1 MRISDWS
8 DVCSSDLL
16 PDLFQEKGNVG
27 MALAVFPDL
36 EVEGAGA
43 DLAVF
48 GRGRVVAQQRVV
60 HRMVDRV
67 DAEAVHAAVQPE
79 AYDVEHALLHLRMM
93 QVQLRLFPQELVHV
107 ILAAPREL
115 GRASGRERE
124 CQYVYISGVAG
135 SLKKKKK
142 K

>member
-48 GRGRVVAQQRVV
+48 GRGRVVAQQRVA

-107 ILAAPREL
+107 ILAAPRVPGPGRAAENRLPVVGRLPEL
-115 GRASGRERE
+115 GRAH
-124 CQYVYISGVAG
+124 V
-135 SLKKKKK
+135 
-142 K
+142 

>member
-79 AYDVEHALLHLRMM
+79 RSAERRVGKEC
-93 QVQLRLFPQELVHV
+93 VST
-107 ILAAPREL
+107 
-115 GRASGRERE
+115 GRSRW
-124 CQYVYISGVAG
+124 SP
-135 SLKKKKK
+135 
-142 K
+142 